1 VPSTATVSSPA
12 VARDG
17 SQAQPAASRDH
28 DGYLNAQRDAPVG
41 GQAVIEGVM
50 MRGVR
55 HWAVAVRKPPAPEPS
70 NGAQPAALAEPEQA
84 NGAQPAATS
93 ELPTGA
99 PPAALAAPER
109 SNGAQPATAAAVEQP
124 DGVRADG
131 VEGAEHSAPGEIEV
145 RTFELRSAQ
154 QRHRLLRV
162 PVVRGVVA
170 LASSLAIGFR
180 ALELAAN
187 AQLPADEN
195 EGQQEIPRG
204 MWAGTIV
211 VALALAVVLFF
222 LIPVG
227 LTSLIK
233 DQLGSS
239 WLFWLVEGSLRTA
252 IFLGY
257 LLALSRVRDL
267 RRVFEYHGAEHKT
280 ISCYEAG
287 LELTP
292 GNCAR
297 FSRLHPRCG
306 TSFLLVVMIVAI
318 FVFAPIGLPA
328 WYWLLLTRI
337 LGIPIIAGVS
347 FELIKFAGKNRR
359 RRWVRALMWPGLKLQ
374 LLTTREPD
382 SSQLSVA
389 IKALEAVLA
398 RETPGQLSAADLVG
412 VELVA

>member
-1 VPSTATVSSPA
+1 VPSAATVSSPA

-17 SQAQPAASRDH
+17 SGAQPAASQDS
-28 DGYLNAQRDAPVG
+28 DGFLNAQRDAPVG

-55 HWAVAVRKPPAPEPS
+55 HWAVAVRKPV
-70 NGAQPAALAEPEQA
+70 
-84 NGAQPAATS
+84 
-93 ELPTGA
+93 A
-99 PPAALAAPER
+99 PPATAATPMDLAPDAPQDALAAPER
-109 SNGAQPATAAAVEQP
+109 PNGAQPTPLAALELAS
-124 DGVRADG
+124 DAHADG
-131 VEGAEHSAPGEIEV
+131 SQSAQQPALGEIEV

-154 QRHRLLRV
+154 QRHRVLRL
-162 PVVRGVVA
+162 PIVRGVAA
-170 LASSLAIGFR
+170 LVSSLAIGFR

-187 AQLPADEN
+187 AQLGSDE
-195 EGQQEIPRG
+195 EQQEIPRG

-233 DQLGSS
+233 HQLGSS
-239 WLFWLVEGSLRTA
+239 LLFWLVEGTLRTA

-257 LLALSRVRDL
+257 LLLLSRVRDL

-292 GNCAR
+292 ANAGR

-337 LGIPIIAGVS
+337 LGVPLIAGIS

-382 SSQLSVA
+382 ASQLSVA

-398 RETPGQLSAADLVG
+398 RETPGELSAGDLVG